1 MFDFYNYLNSPDI
14 SRHLRKIGYAFSA
27 PEAAWV
33 VFNSQ
38 RATLEEKHRAYNAII
53 DELPDDF
60 GGGDVGIHECLR
72 GLMKA
77 ENEAAEQFKAD
88 DGPCVYL
95 YGDSLDS
102 CMLIAN
108 GLFDTFDACFQAA
121 TKWGHN
127 FDSVRIRK
135 EYLGCPEPGK
145 STWLDEVFRVADGK
159 LMVIDMEEDNALME
173 YWDMFFDMVVDFPVP
188 FKRGDILF
196 DRYGNRLFLDT
207 GLRDQ
212 DGNLLDMRLCGLYI
226 DENGEAFEVE
236 KYETNYMDCERL
248 PTRTHAER
256 SYTDT
261 FRPYIEQTTAPT
273 PVEKALLLFRNFVRE
288 EDFSLATLC
297 RQYSRLWL
305 ESMMKG
311 DPVYEK
317 NKPDWGAP
325 FVKIWVDPHG
335 DAPRG
340 YVWCIGAEQAAKF
353 VRNCKWN
360 GIGVDLVD
368 MRDPR
373 VCREYEGL
381 PDECG
386 DVDVR
391 FHGGD
396 ITDSWRLKKQKNSHE
411 EE

>member
-14 SRHLRKIGYAFSA
+14 SRHLRKIGYAFTA

-60 GGGDVGIHECLR
+60 GGGEVGIHECLR
-72 GLMKA
+72 GLMEA
-77 ENEAAEQFKAD
+77 ENKAVKQFKAD

-95 YGDSLDS
+95 YGDSFQLND
-102 CMLIAN
+102 
-108 GLFDTFDACFQAA
+108 GLFYNFDACLEAA
-121 TKWGHN
+121 TGSGWAR
-127 FDSVRIRK
+127 DLDTVRIRK

-145 STWLDEVFRVADGK
+145 STWLDEVFRAEDGK
-159 LMVIDMEEDNALME
+159 LMAVDMEEDDALME
-173 YWDMFFDMVVDFPVP
+173 YGDMFSDMVVDFPVP

-196 DRYGNRLFLDT
+196 DRYRNRLFLDT
-207 GLRDQ
+207 GLRDK
-212 DGNLLDMRLCGLYI
+212 DSNLLDMRLCGLYI

-261 FRPYIEQTTAPT
+261 FRPYIAQTTAPT
-273 PVEKALLLFRNFVRE
+273 PVEKALLLFRNFVRD

-305 ESMMKG
+305 ESVIKG

-325 FVKIWVDPHG
+325 FVKVWVDPTMG
-335 DAPRG
+335 APRG
-340 YVWCIGAEQAAKF
+340 YVCIGAEQAAKF
-353 VRNCKWN
+353 IQNCKWN

-373 VCREYEGL
+373 VC
-381 PDECG
+381 DEVACLL
-386 DVDVR
+386 DLCEDIDVR

-396 ITDSWRLKKQKNSHE
+396 ITDSWRLKKRKNSHE
-411 EE
+411 DSFSS